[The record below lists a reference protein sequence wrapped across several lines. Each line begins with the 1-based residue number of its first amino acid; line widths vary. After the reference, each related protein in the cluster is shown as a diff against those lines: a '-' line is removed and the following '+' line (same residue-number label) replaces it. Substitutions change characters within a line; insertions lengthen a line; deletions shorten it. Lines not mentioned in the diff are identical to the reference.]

1 MDRPSVA
8 ERRDG
13 RRPATGAPF
22 RVGCGFDVHPFD
34 PRRRLVLGG
43 VRLKGGAGLRGHS
56 DADVLAHA
64 VCDALLGA
72 IGLPDMGIRFPAS
85 DPRHAGRSSLA
96 FLRDVMREARGRGF
110 RLGNLDTVL
119 LAETPRL
126 GPHLQ
131 TMRRRLA
138 KALGCDAG
146 DVSVKAKRF
155 EGLGAIGRREGI
167 AAQAVVLLLLVRPE
181 PEPARR

>member
-1 MDRPSVA
+1 MADR
-8 ERRDG
+8 RRQ

-34 PRRRLVLGG
+34 PGRRLVLGG
-43 VRLKGGAGLRGHS
+43 VRLKGRAGLRGHS

-72 IGLPDMGIRFPAS
+72 MGLPDMGIRFPAS

-126 GPHLQ
+126 APHLLE
-131 TMRRRLA
+131 MRRRLA
-138 KALGCDAG
+138 TTLGCDAAE
-146 DVSVKAKRF
+146 VSVKAKRF
-155 EGLGAIGRREGI
+155 EGLGAVGRREGI
-167 AAQAVVLLLLVRPE
+167 AAQAVVLLQVVRPD
-181 PEPARR
+181 PGRARR